1 MVMNLIE
8 SDAELCALV
17 YDALELPTR
26 EIYTIE
32 QVGILLPAYA
42 HPGELFLVP
51 PGYWER
57 LKKEFQLFVC
67 TKDKKY
73 ASLRKDLGAKARGS
87 QTVIVSTISAA
98 MAHSVGV
105 AAGIL
110 IPFCALC
117 LLALARVGKE
127 AFCKCTKLD
136 VPINR

>member
-1 MVMNLIE
+1 M
-8 SDAELCALV
+8 
-17 YDALELPTR
+17 LP
-26 EIYTIE
+26 
-32 QVGILLPAYA
+32 GYA
-42 HPGELFLVP
+42 HPGAAFAIP
-51 PGYWER
+51 PRYWER
-57 LKKEFQLFVC
+57 LKEEFRLFVC

-73 ASLRKDLGAKARGS
+73 ASLRKSLRTKAQRS

-127 AFCKCTKLD
+127 AFCTGIEREVRLG
-136 VPINR
+136 P